1 MKIKKIVLITILLI
15 AGLGLSACRG
25 VSPKSNENRL
35 RERVQGYILARQKSD
50 LAKLQSYFINPGAAR
65 MGNIKYIK
73 SEIVAINMDENSTL
87 AEVKLKNNIQAMGFT
102 FKDIPQ
108 LMKWSWEK
116 GDWYIKS
123 AANKSNPFKTGSARD
138 RVKDVNQLKQ

>member
-1 MKIKKIVLITILLI
+1 MKIKKSVLITILLI
-15 AGLGLSACRG
+15 AGLSMSACRG
-25 VSPKSNENRL
+25 VAPKSNESRL

-116 GDWYIKS
+116 GDWRIQS
-123 AANKSNPFKTGSARD
+123 AANKSNPFKNGSARD
-138 RVKDVNQLKQ
+138 RVQDVNQLKQ